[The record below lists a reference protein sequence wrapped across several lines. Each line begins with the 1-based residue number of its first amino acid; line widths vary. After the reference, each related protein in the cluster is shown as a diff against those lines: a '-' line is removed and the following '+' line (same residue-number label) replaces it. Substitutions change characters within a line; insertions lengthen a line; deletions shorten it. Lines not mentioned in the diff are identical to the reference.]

1 MNRNNTVTYLLKRK
15 PHYCAALFIL
25 IVSLLFASLI
35 DHPSV
40 YKELLKGDASDY
52 LLPALNI
59 ASGKGFSIHEKPC
72 VYRDPGYSFL
82 IAGGMLVFGK
92 SERTVWII
100 NAILHSLAMLLLY
113 RMLAEIIPKREA
125 VLFVL
130 VIAFNPWIFSRI
142 GLCLKEVAAE
152 FATILSVY
160 VVYVCFRLFD
170 YKGNPFAY
178 MAGGFILGLTI
189 LINSILLFFPF
200 LVATLLLLKNSFHK
214 KTIYFALCLI
224 FGCAMALLP
233 WSIRNLSISDGKLCF
248 LSTHLGSAL
257 YSSTVSAKT
266 FEKYGFLNYPE
277 YLDAINELEVK
288 GPITEFERDKGLRN
302 IAIRRIKERP
312 FEYFRLITIRM
323 YRFWTLEG
331 LAWFKYKG
339 LLPDFHE
346 SNPDI
351 SRNSY
356 VVLFFLRGVAKI
368 SFWVINLVFICS
380 TLWFILKRQ
389 KGVFITL
396 SIIMTWYYFFIYSI
410 LYVDVRYIL
419 PVYPLIMACS
429 FIFIQKLLK
438 YFSKKI
444 KASQAFGVTQ
454 RMKY

>member
-1 MNRNNTVTYLLKRK
+1 MNRNNTVTYLVKRK

-25 IVSLLFASLI
+25 LVSLLFAALI
-35 DHPSV
+35 AHPSA
-40 YKELLKGDASDY
+40 YKELSKGDAPTY

-59 ASGKGFSIHEKPC
+59 ASGKGFSIHEKPY
-72 VYRDPGYSFL
+72 VGREPGYSFL
-82 IAGGMLVFGK
+82 IAGGMLIFGK
-92 SERTVWII
+92 SERTAWIT
-100 NAILHSLAMLLLY
+100 NAILHSLAMLLLC
-113 RMLAEIIPKREA
+113 RMLIEIIPKREA

-130 VIAFNPWIFSRI
+130 VIAFNPWIFPRI

-160 VVYVCFRLFD
+160 VCFSFGMVD
-170 YKGNPFAY
+170 CKATPFAY
-178 MAGGFILGLTI
+178 MIKGFILGLAI
-189 LINSILLFFPF
+189 LINSILMFFPF
-200 LVATLLLLKNSFHK
+200 LAVTLLVLKSSFHK
-214 KTIYFALCLI
+214 RTIYFALCLI
-224 FGCAMALLP
+224 FGCATALLP
-233 WSIRNLSISDGKLCF
+233 WSIRNLSISDGKFCF
-248 LSTHLGSAL
+248 INTHIGNVL
-257 YSSTVSAKT
+257 YSSTVSAET
-266 FEKYGFLNYPE
+266 FDKYGFLNYPE

-302 IAIRRIKERP
+302 LAILRIKERP
-312 FEYFRLITIRM
+312 FEYFRLVIIRM

-331 LAWFKYKG
+331 LAWFNHMG
-339 LLPDFHE
+339 ILPDFHN

-351 SRNSY
+351 SRNRY

-368 SFWVINLVFICS
+368 SFWVINLVFICG

-444 KASQAFGVTQ
+444 KVSQAFGVTQ